1 MWYNGDR
8 VKRGAERMRRTLK
21 NIVQRY
27 FRHDVGR
34 SSAALTYYLI
44 FAAFPLIVF
53 FSTLLGLL
61 ELNFESVLRALD
73 QILPSD
79 VESIIRG
86 YFNYVQNNQS
96 GKLMAFSLVFSI
108 WFPMRA
114 SSCLMRSVQRAF
126 GPRYQKTG
134 FRVQLRTLLF
144 TVWLVGTLSVSA
156 VLLTVGRRALRWVNQ
171 YIRLPSGLAD
181 LWNHLRF
188 VLLAFLLFMT
198 LAVLYMVAL
207 GERRPLK
214 DVSAGIVVSLAA
226 WMGLSALFSY
236 YVEHI
241 ATYSQLYGSIATV
254 VVTLLWLYM
263 SATVI
268 IMGAELNAVLVIR
281 RRRKA
286 KRKALAQKKEEK

>member
-1 MWYNGDR
+1 
-8 VKRGAERMRRTLK
+8 MRRVIK

-44 FAAFPLIVF
+44 FAAFPLIIF

-61 ELNFESVLRALD
+61 DLNFEAVLKTLD
-73 QILPSD
+73 QILPAE
-79 VESIIRG
+79 VEQIIRG
-86 YFNYVQNNQS
+86 YFNYVQENQS

-114 SSCLMRSVQRAF
+114 SSSLMRSVQRAF
-126 GPRYQKTG
+126 GPRYQKSG

-144 TVWLVGTLSVSA
+144 TVWLVGMLSASA
-156 VLLTVGRRALRWVNQ
+156 VLLMVGRRALRWVNR
-171 YIRLPSGLAD
+171 YIRLPLGLAD
-181 LWNHLRF
+181 LWNPLRF
-188 VLLAFLLFMT
+188 VILAFLLFMT

-281 RRRKA
+281 RRRKE
-286 KRKALAQKKEEK
+286 KRKEPGQKTEEKKNDTI

>member
-1 MWYNGDR
+1 
-8 VKRGAERMRRTLK
+8 MRRVIK

-61 ELNFESVLRALD
+61 DLNFEAVLKTLE
-73 QILPSD
+73 QILPD
-79 VESIIRG
+79 EVEQIIRS
-86 YFNYVQNNQS
+86 YFNYVQENQS

-126 GPRYQKTG
+126 GPQYQKSG

-144 TVWLVGTLSVSA
+144 TVWLVGTLSASA
-156 VLLTVGRRALRWVNQ
+156 VLLMVGRRALRWVNR
-171 YIRLPSGLAD
+171 YIRLPLGLAD
-181 LWNHLRF
+181 LWNPLRF
-188 VLLAFLLFMT
+188 VILAFLLFMT

-207 GERRPLK
+207 GERRPLR

-263 SATVI
+263 SGTVI

-286 KRKALAQKKEEK
+286 KRKELAQKKKEA

>member
-1 MWYNGDR
+1 
-8 VKRGAERMRRTLK
+8 MRRTLK

-34 SSAALTYYLI
+34 SSAALTYYLV

-61 ELNFESVLRALD
+61 ELNFESVLQALD

-86 YFNYVQNNQS
+86 YFNYVQENQS

-126 GPRYQKTG
+126 GPRYQKSG

-144 TVWLVGTLSVSA
+144 TVWLVGMLSVSA

-171 YIRLPSGLAD
+171 YIRLPLGLAD
-181 LWNHLRF
+181 LWNPLRF
-188 VLLAFLLFMT
+188 VILAFLLFMT

-241 ATYSQLYGSIATV
+241 ATYTQLYGSIATV

>member
-1 MWYNGDR
+1 
-8 VKRGAERMRRTLK
+8 MRRTLK

-61 ELNFESVLRALD
+61 ELNFESVLQALD

-86 YFNYVQNNQS
+86 YFNYVQENQS

-134 FRVQLRTLLF
+134 FRVQVRTLLF

-171 YIRLPSGLAD
+171 YVRLPLGLAD
-181 LWNHLRF
+181 LWNPLRF
-188 VLLAFLLFMT
+188 VILAFLLFMT

-207 GERRPLK
+207 GERRPLR

-281 RRRKA
+281 HRRKA
-286 KRKALAQKKEEK
+286 KRKELAQKKEEQ

>member
-1 MWYNGDR
+1 
-8 VKRGAERMRRTLK
+8 MRRVIK

-44 FAAFPLIVF
+44 FAAFPLIIF

-61 ELNFESVLRALD
+61 DLNFEAVLKTLD
-73 QILPSD
+73 QILPAE
-79 VESIIRG
+79 VEQIIRG
-86 YFNYVQNNQS
+86 YFNYVQENQS

-114 SSCLMRSVQRAF
+114 SSSLMRSVQRAF
-126 GPRYQKTG
+126 GPRYQKSG

-144 TVWLVGTLSVSA
+144 TVWLVGMLSASA
-156 VLLTVGRRALRWVNQ
+156 VLMMVGRRALRWVNR
-171 YIRLPSGLAD
+171 YIRLPLGLAD
-181 LWNHLRF
+181 LWNPLRF
-188 VLLAFLLFMT
+188 VILAFLLFMT

-281 RRRKA
+281 RRRKE
-286 KRKALAQKKEEK
+286 KRKEPGQKTEEKKNDTI

>member
-1 MWYNGDR
+1 
-8 VKRGAERMRRTLK
+8 MRRTLK

-61 ELNFESVLRALD
+61 ELNFESVLQALD

-86 YFNYVQNNQS
+86 YFNYVQENQS

-134 FRVQLRTLLF
+134 FRVQVRTLLF

-171 YIRLPSGLAD
+171 NVRLPLGRAD
-181 LWNHLRF
+181 LWNPLRF
-188 VLLAFLLFMT
+188 VILAFLLFMT

-207 GERRPLK
+207 GERRPLR

-281 RRRKA
+281 HRRKA
-286 KRKALAQKKEEK
+286 KRKELAQKKEEQ